1 MSITPIQKR
10 YREMVKHQNFN
21 KIFGFD
27 KSGTDMRD
35 IIVNFRTEI
44 RKQDTRDSRDY
55 FQEIY
60 TELLEFN
67 CRIGRQYPQYPRSN
81 KDDVPELIHD
91 VIDSIKTGR
100 KEYEYLNSF
109 WLSDPHYRYRHR
121 YCHSNDDL
129 VKDLIPS
136 LLLYYGKRRF
146 NEIINAANL
155 TKYFTKSGTFR
166 ETFRYFTLE
175 ALGIYEF
182 IFRYCNEVRQRAY
195 RS

>member
-91 VIDSIKTGR
+91 VIDSINTGR

-109 WLSDPHYRYRHR
+109 WQYDPHYYGKR
-121 YCHSNDDL
+121 NDGL
-129 VKDLIPS
+129 VMDLIPS

-182 IFRYCNEVRQRAY
+182 IFRHCKEVSHCAY
-195 RS
+195 HSR